1 MEKRRATVSRI
12 TKETQVSLQLC
23 IDGSGK
29 AAVRTGIGFFD
40 HMLCSFAK
48 HGLFDLSL
56 SAEGDLDVDQHHLVE
71 DTGIALGAAF
81 ASALGS
87 KRGIARAGC
96 FAFPMDESLSLVS
109 VDFGGRSSLIFD
121 AKFSREFIGG
131 LQSDL
136 AREFFSGFCQA
147 ARCNVAVRMLYA
159 GNDHHR
165 CESIFK
171 GFGCA
176 VSQACGKRERA
187 GRGLPSTK
195 GVIGCD
201 GPRLQ
206 CRGMPHSMKDDAA
219 PSVKTAAW
227 SPPMR

>member
-1 MEKRRATVSRI
+1 MKMKKRTAKVERSTS
-12 TKETQVSLQLC
+12 ETQISLSLC

-29 AAVRTGIGFFD
+29 AKVATGIGFFD
-40 HMLCSFAK
+40 HMLAAFAK
-48 HGLFDLSL
+48 HGLFDLEVE
-56 SAEGDLDVDQHHLVE
+56 AKGDLEVDQHHLVE
-71 DTGIALGAAF
+71 DVGIALGAAF
-81 ASALGS
+81 ADALGE
-87 KRGIARAGC
+87 KKGIARAGC

-121 AKFSREFIGG
+121 AEFSRGFIGE

-136 AREFFSGFCQA
+136 VREFFAGFSQG

-176 VSQACGKRERA
+176 VSQSCEIRGRA
-187 GRGLPSTK
+187 SGGLPSTK
-195 GVIGCD
+195 GLI
-201 GPRLQ
+201 
-206 CRGMPHSMKDDAA
+206 
-219 PSVKTAAW
+219 
-227 SPPMR
+227 